1 MDTVADSKPSGRRL
15 SGEQRRAQLLRV
27 ASHLFA
33 RQGFS
38 STTMDEVA
46 EQAGVTKPLLYQHFD
61 SKKALYVEL
70 VDEIAHRVLKAVAI
84 ATAQAGGPRE
94 QVEFGLRAYFEI
106 LVQDTD
112 AFRLLYDRNHGGD
125 DDLGRAVR
133 RVEHALVA
141 GVDPLVDAGLDERHR
156 HLIAAAMVGM
166 TEGASI
172 SWMDSEYA
180 KNLEDP
186 QERLAEAQR
195 LAVRVGGLMWAGLRA
210 IHTDENP
217 A

>member
-1 MDTVADSKPSGRRL
+1 MDSLAKQPSTGRRL

-27 ASHLFA
+27 ARYLFA

-61 SKKALYVEL
+61 SKKGLYIEL

-84 ATAQAGGPRE
+84 ATAEAEGPRQ

-106 LVQDTD
+106 LVEDTD

-133 RVEHALVA
+133 RVEHALVE
-141 GVDPLVDAGLDERHR
+141 GVDPLVDAGLDQRHR

-195 LAVRVGGLMWAGLRA
+195 LASRVGGLMWAGLRA
-210 IHTDENP
+210 IHTDDLP
-217 A
+217 

>member
-1 MDTVADSKPSGRRL
+1 MNSLAEQKPPSKRL
-15 SGEQRRAQLLRV
+15 SGEERRAQLLRV
-27 ASHLFA
+27 ASQLFA

-61 SKKALYVEL
+61 SKKALYIEL

-84 ATAQAGGPRE
+84 ATANATGPRE
-94 QVEFGLRAYFEI
+94 QVELALRAYFEI

-133 RVEHALVA
+133 RVEHALVE

-172 SWMDSEYA
+172 SWMDSDYA
-180 KNLEDP
+180 KNLKDP
-186 QERLAEAQR
+186 DERLAEAQR
-195 LAVRVGGLMWAGLRA
+195 LAARVGGLMWAGLRA
-210 IHTDENP
+210 IHTDDSS

>member
-15 SGEQRRAQLLRV
+15 SGKQRRAQLLRV

>member
-1 MDTVADSKPSGRRL
+1 
-15 SGEQRRAQLLRV
+15 
-27 ASHLFA
+27 
-33 RQGFS
+33 
-38 STTMDEVA
+38 MDEVA

-172 SWMDSEYA
+172 SWMDSDYA